1 MNQTVTL
8 QKLTNRLNRI
18 DAEILAIRQ
27 DLKEFPQNLSTGS
40 TKVAALSGQWV
51 DKAALRRH
59 MELLFDTLRIQ
70 GSPAGAVKLQERITQ
85 SSLIKNEVS
94 QSLIAAREE

>member
-1 MNQTVTL
+1 MNQTATI

-18 DAEILAIRQ
+18 DAEILAIRR

-40 TKVAALSGQWV
+40 TKVATIPGQWV
-51 DKAALRRH
+51 DKTALRRH

-85 SSLIKNEVS
+85 SSLTKNEMS